1 MTNSTA
7 IKITRPARVH
17 QATEP
22 DNPAIAHDAIA
33 HDMDLSQPA
42 DAPDNVTR
50 KRQQLKARAV
60 AVRHIDKA
68 LSTMPVSEEAKASR
82 KAKLIDLPAGTPAKR
97 RPA

>member
-1 MTNSTA
+1 MTNSSA

-17 QATEP
+17 QAAEP
-22 DNPAIAHDAIA
+22 DSPTIA

-42 DAPDNVTR
+42 DAPGNVTR

-60 AVRHIDKA
+60 AGRHIDKA
-68 LSTMPVSEEAKASR
+68 LSTIPVSDEAKASR

>member
-1 MTNSTA
+1 MTNSSA
-7 IKITRPARVH
+7 IKITRPALVH

-22 DNPAIAHDAIA
+22 GNQAVA

-42 DAPDNVTR
+42 DAPGNVTR

-60 AVRHIDKA
+60 AGRHIDKA
-68 LSTMPVSEEAKASR
+68 LSTIPVSDEAKASR
-82 KAKLIDLPAGTPAKR
+82 KAKLINLPAGTPAKR

>member
-1 MTNSTA
+1 MTKSTA
-7 IKITRPARVH
+7 IKITRPAFTN

-22 DNPAIAHDAIA
+22 DNPAIA

-42 DAPDNVTR
+42 DAPGNVTR

-60 AVRHIDKA
+60 AGRHIDKA
-68 LSTMPVSEEAKASR
+68 LSTMPVSKEAKASR